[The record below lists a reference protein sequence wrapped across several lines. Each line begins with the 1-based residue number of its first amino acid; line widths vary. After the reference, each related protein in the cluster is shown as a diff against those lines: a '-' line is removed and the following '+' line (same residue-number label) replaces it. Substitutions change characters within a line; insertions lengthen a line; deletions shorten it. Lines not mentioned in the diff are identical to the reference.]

1 MTWSSSRFDLHRALW
16 NSSKGPQCLHI
27 GSLRTIHELTLSIS
41 YHMHSLQNK
50 VRRLYFYLYMFYA
63 VVRVVTEEPFITYE
77 LQNHN
82 ID

>member
-1 MTWSSSRFDLHRALW
+1 
-16 NSSKGPQCLHI
+16 
-27 GSLRTIHELTLSIS
+27 
-41 YHMHSLQNK
+41 MHSLQNK